1 MLSPRF
7 VSHLPLI
14 LPALGMT
21 GLMPA
26 HAEEAAEIGGGNEGE
41 TIVVTARA
49 QTLYRVTE
57 TEVGKIAADPLDVP
71 QSVQV
76 INSDMIE
83 DQGARDIRDL
93 YRNVPGV
100 SANNYATVTYR
111 GFSQD
116 VTYYDGLR
124 GDPFQTFSVP
134 QLFTIDRVEFLKG
147 PAGML
152 YGAGSPG
159 GTINYV
165 TKKPSDQFAAN
176 MRAIVGGR
184 NRYGGSFDVTSPLDK
199 DGVMSARAGLFYEDY
214 DSYRAHASSRT
225 LVADGGLTARISDD
239 TKLTV
244 QVTDYDQDLP
254 GNRLRGIPIDADGNF
269 LTYRSWNHNDP
280 GDFIRYNG
288 LVTQARLDS
297 KLSDAISFNVAG
309 RWFRYNEDQEYH
321 EPVALRDTDGDGV
334 YDTVTREFRKQHRH
348 VEGLSLGANLVGKFT
363 TGVFEHTVL
372 LGGDWY
378 REDSTGQ
385 NYATRNVSALSLI
398 DPDYSDSSKPDL
410 SGVTPSYTD
419 ARALRRGVYLQEQL
433 GIGEHVILVGGVR
446 RDWFDDN
453 DYIAGDSASSAAT
466 TWRTGA
472 IYKPRRDV
480 SLYVSWSQA
489 FEPQDVS
496 DQSPLAGG
504 PFAAE
509 TGNQIEAGIKTDL
522 LNGRIQTTLAAYRI
536 VRRNVLQIDD
546 SQDAVNGVD
555 QLAPIGEV
563 TSKGVEATVTADV
576 TRDWVVSLNYAYND
590 TRITGTAEG
599 QSIDNSVGDRFP
611 NTPHHQAGFWT
622 RYQVQAIETAF
633 AFGGQYVSDQIDRSG
648 DRLKPF
654 TVFDATISHDF
665 GFAEVKFRIENIFD
679 KYYAVSGFTGA
690 KGAYLGNARSW
701 FVELRRRF

>member
-1 MLSPRF
+1 M
-7 VSHLPLI
+7 
-14 LPALGMT
+14 
-21 GLMPA
+21 
-26 HAEEAAEIGGGNEGE
+26 
-41 TIVVTARA
+41 
-49 QTLYRVTE
+49 
-57 TEVGKIAADPLDVP
+57 
-71 QSVQV
+71 
-76 INSDMIE
+76 
-83 DQGARDIRDL
+83 
-93 YRNVPGV
+93 
-100 SANNYATVTYR
+100 
-111 GFSQD
+111 
-116 VTYYDGLR
+116 
-124 GDPFQTFSVP
+124 
-134 QLFTIDRVEFLKG
+134 
-147 PAGML
+147 
-152 YGAGSPG
+152 
-159 GTINYV
+159 
-165 TKKPSDQFAAN
+165 
-176 MRAIVGGR
+176 
-184 NRYGGSFDVTSPLDK
+184 
-199 DGVMSARAGLFYEDY
+199 
-214 DSYRAHASSRT
+214 
-225 LVADGGLTARISDD
+225 
-239 TKLTV
+239 
-244 QVTDYDQDLP
+244 
-254 GNRLRGIPIDADGNF
+254 
-269 LTYRSWNHNDP
+269 
-280 GDFIRYNG
+280 
-288 LVTQARLDS
+288 
-297 KLSDAISFNVAG
+297 
-309 RWFRYNEDQEYH
+309 
-321 EPVALRDTDGDGV
+321 
-334 YDTVTREFRKQHRH
+334 
-348 VEGLSLGANLVGKFT
+348 
-363 TGVFEHTVL
+363 
-372 LGGDWY
+372 
-378 REDSTGQ
+378 
-385 NYATRNVSALSLI
+385 
-398 DPDYSDSSKPDL
+398 
-410 SGVTPSYTD
+410 
-419 ARALRRGVYLQEQL
+419 
-433 GIGEHVILVGGVR
+433 R